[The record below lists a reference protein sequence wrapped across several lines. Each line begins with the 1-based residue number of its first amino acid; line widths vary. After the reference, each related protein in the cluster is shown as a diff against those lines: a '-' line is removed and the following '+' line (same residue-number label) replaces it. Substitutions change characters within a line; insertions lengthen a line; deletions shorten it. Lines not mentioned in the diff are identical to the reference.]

1 MSSGPYKV
9 LATGSPNA
17 PSEYR
22 GRRGWFYP
30 LFLDEREAMKED
42 IRNKGKGIYGKIS
55 FLERIGE
62 FYYPNSLESSI
73 FNLRDPLIYD
83 NYTGSG
89 TESKFSRIQDR
100 LSSLVPTQ
108 LPDFL
113 QTEYE
118 MFVQFLKAYYQFLE
132 QDAGAQEVLSNI
144 RQYSNIDSTS
154 KELVEKFFNYYA
166 HGYNKSDITDNNVVL
181 KNMLKIYENKGTEEG
196 YRILFNILFKETI
209 DFFYPGNYVL
219 KVSDGKWKTGRYI
232 RSIKNND
239 QQNYYLFEDTEI
251 KGLTSGTTAVVT
263 KVVKLN
269 IGPYEVYEF
278 EIDPLSSRGRF
289 TGERIV
295 ATKAIIDSS
304 NNIVTANLSADI
316 DGNLISRII
325 IGKDNVGTQLR
336 TRRGYSP
343 GQILTVSDAAA
354 NDENPG
360 GTGALIKVKTVDSFS
375 RIKEIEVLDSGIG
388 YSSNVVLSGLNE
400 IIMDHAYYEDTDTS
414 TVIFFEK
421 RHDYRLDDVLDL
433 TVVGYPNS
441 NLLGQYF
448 IGQVSEIID
457 EYTIAVQTY
466 SSDSY
471 GIVPVPN
478 PIALESLGFSKEFVF
493 NALTG
498 NALTTVSIPTA

>member
-9 LATGSPNA
+9 LATGSPEA
-17 PSEYR
+17 LAQYR
-22 GRRGWFYP
+22 GRRGWYYP
-30 LFLDEREAMKED
+30 LFLDHREAMKED
-42 IRNKGKGIYGKIS
+42 IKNRGKGIYGKIS
-55 FLERIGE
+55 FLERQGE
-62 FYYPNSLESSI
+62 FYYPNSLENSI
-73 FNLRDPLIYD
+73 FSIADPIIYD
-83 NYTGSG
+83 NYIGDG
-89 TESKFSRIQDR
+89 AESKFSRIQDR

-132 QDAGAQEVLSNI
+132 QNAGAQEVLSNI

-219 KVSDGKWKTGRYI
+219 KVSDGKWKTGKFI

-251 KGLTSGTTAVVT
+251 RGLTSNTTALVT
-263 KVVKLN
+263 NVVKLN

-278 EIDPLSSRGRF
+278 EIDPLTAKGRF
-289 TGERIV
+289 TGERVV

-325 IGKDNVGTQLR
+325 IGKDNLGNQLR
-336 TRRGYSP
+336 TRRGYTP
-343 GQILTVSDAAA
+343 GQVLTVSDAGA

-360 GTGALIKVKTVDSFS
+360 GYGALIKVKSVDSFS
-375 RIKEIEVLDSGIG
+375 RIKEIDVLDPGIN
-388 YSSNVVLSGLNE
+388 YSANVVVSGLNDIPMDYGYYNE
-400 IIMDHAYYEDTDTS
+400 LESGIITLDFAQ
-414 TVIFFEK
+414 V
-421 RHDYRLDDVLDL
+421 HDYRPGDILDL
-433 TVVGYPNS
+433 TIVGPPGPGPAANV
-441 NLLGQYF
+441 LGQYF
-448 IGQVSEIID
+448 LSEVAVVLD
-457 EYTIAVQTY
+457 EYVVFLRPYLTLV
-466 SSDSY
+466 
-471 GIVPVPN
+471 GRVPVPN
-478 PIALESLGFSKEFVF
+478 PVALESLSFPRNFPNTSINSV
-493 NALTG
+493 AL
-498 NALTTVSIPTA
+498 I